1 MDAVLDR
8 PMTLETFLAWER
20 RQELRYEFDGAGPVD
35 MNGGTLIHHLI
46 AASALRCLAARLAG
60 TQATAF
66 PAGVKIVVSG
76 RVRYPDV
83 VVTDAAFDP
92 SSDIVPDPVLVIEVL
107 SPSTAE
113 TDRIDKNAEYAATP
127 SIRHYVMLEQTAR
140 AATIFSREGA
150 DWTGRLVLADGTLA
164 LTALG
169 IDVPLAGMYG
179 DLLAPG
185 ADAARNP

>member
-35 MNGGTLIHHLI
+35 MNGGTQLHGLI
-46 AASALRCLAARLAG
+46 ALAAIRCLTARLAG
-60 TQATAF
+60 TAAIVF
-66 PAGVKIVVSG
+66 PSGVKIIVAG
-76 RVRYPDV
+76 RVRYPDA
-83 VVTDAAFDP
+83 VVTYAPLDP
-92 SSDIVPDPVLVIEVL
+92 TSDIIRDPVLVIEVL
-107 SPSTAE
+107 SPSTQE